1 MDAKKTAAMIG
12 LLALAFAV
20 GPTAV
25 SGQQITRI
33 AVVDLSK
40 VIAAYSK
47 DAQAVKD
54 FEKKKS
60 QVQTDIDAMSAE
72 IMRLMTQKADADK
85 AGDKAASLKLRDDID
100 RKTKALTDFVSAKQV
115 ELDDQAK
122 KAGDDRSLLAGT
134 VQADPECGRDRGL
147 FARDQP
153 EEQRLGD
160 ELRTLVQSDDRYN
173 GRRDT
178 GPHRNGP
185 NAVAR
190 ADRESA
196 AAASPAG
203 CRLRCVSP
211 CYLPRPRPF

>member
-122 KAGDDRSLLAGT
+122 KLATTDLFSQGLYKQIQNVAETEGYSLVINLKSSDSVMNSVLWYSPMIDITADVIQALTGT
-134 VQADPECGRDRGL
+134 AQT
-147 FARDQP
+147 Q
-153 EEQRLGD
+153 
-160 ELRTLVQSDDRYN
+160 
-173 GRRDT
+173 
-178 GPHRNGP
+178 
-185 NAVAR
+185 
-190 ADRESA
+190 
-196 AAASPAG
+196 
-203 CRLRCVSP
+203 
-211 CYLPRPRPF
+211 